1 MVRLTAYSFIG
12 VLLLS
17 AAFKASAQTTRIDS
31 VKTELQG
38 AWRMTADTNVVLI
51 FTGDSMV
58 YHMVRS
64 WGKGKVRFRITD
76 KNCDTTRHVK
86 ENALYLVETY
96 RYYQHKTPADGK
108 VCNKIVYLKSGT
120 LILKREGLFETY
132 TKLHSVPVLKK

>member
-1 MVRLTAYSFIG
+1 MIRLTNCYLVCV
-12 VLLLS
+12 VLLCFVFN
-17 AAFKASAQTTRIDS
+17 AKAQTTHIDS

-51 FTGDSMV
+51 FSGDSMV

-64 WGKGKVRFRITD
+64 WGKGKVRFKITD

-86 ENALYLVETY
+86 ENALYLEETY
-96 RYYQHKTPADGK
+96 RYYQHKAPADGK

-132 TKLHSVPVLKK
+132 TKLHSVPILKK